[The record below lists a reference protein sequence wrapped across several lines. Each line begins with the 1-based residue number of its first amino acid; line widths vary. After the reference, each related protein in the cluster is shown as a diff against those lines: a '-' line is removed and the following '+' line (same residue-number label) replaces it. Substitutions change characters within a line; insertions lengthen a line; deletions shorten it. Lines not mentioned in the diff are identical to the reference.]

1 MLTYRQHFC
10 FRKVPK
16 ETIMYLPLSLKEQ
29 AMVVAV
35 KENLQLEDL
44 PKTRFIVT
52 ILTLFLRTINYQTIR
67 FPAKELNAL
76 VKIIGSYVITQSNVS
91 FNKVGGGVPTS
102 DEINEVKSIDWYKA
116 VMCRMGP
123 GRKITISK
131 MVNDGD
137 LQWSVEYD
145 REGCNCSSHHSF
157 TLSSYNKIF
166 PSPAVSA
173 PGRCTERAGSIG
185 AGKLVHEACLL
196 DENRANKLKKQVIE
210 WEVLDNDN
218 LKMRWVHTY
227 LISDIQISFSSQAER
242 I

>member
-1 MLTYRQHFC
+1 
-10 FRKVPK
+10 
-16 ETIMYLPLSLKEQ
+16 MYLPLSLKEQ

-52 ILTLFLRTINYQTIR
+52 ILTLFLMTINYQTIR
-67 FPAKELNAL
+67 FPVKELNAL
-76 VKIIGSYVITQSNVS
+76 VKIPGSYVITQNSVS
-91 FNKVGGGVPTS
+91 FNKVGGGVLTS

-123 GRKITISK
+123 GRKIAISK
-131 MVNDGD
+131 IVNDGD
-137 LQWSVEYD
+137 LQWSLEYD
-145 REGCNCSSHHSF
+145 REGCSCSNSHSF
-157 TLSSYNKIF
+157 TLSSYNLIY
-166 PSPAVSA
+166 PAIGA
-173 PGRCTERAGSIG
+173 PGYYRETAVSIG
-185 AGKLVHEACLL
+185 AGKLVNESCLL

-218 LKMRWVHTY
+218 LKMRCVY
-227 LISDIQISFSSQAER
+227 NCNDLSDIQISFSSQAER